1 MSWRRDCV
9 RITSAA
15 LPAVL
20 PFSTRIDRDE
30 ITPKILATPLPDTR
44 YLGATPTR
52 SRMHKVAPIL
62 AAISGDCNSAPYPC
76 FVAV

>member
-1 MSWRRDCV
+1 MSWRCDCV

-44 YLGATPTR
+44 YLGATPHPVENAQGRPDPR
-52 SRMHKVAPIL
+52 S
-62 AAISGDCNSAPYPC
+62 N
-76 FVAV
+76 FW